1 MMKCVEMG
9 GHTSTHIDMCP
20 SETTLSEEDPYMHK
34 VMEEQY
40 LSTNMRWTHQ
50 TNVQRYLPVLM
61 AENSCPTDQ
70 RYLSISSVDSFIT
83 FVQKQKTYFSCN
95 QFFPN
100 TKGIYKII

>member
-1 MMKCVEMG
+1 MQWVMMKCVEMG

-61 AENSCPTDQ
+61 AENSCPT
-70 RYLSISSVDSFIT
+70 LSFYFKCGFFYHVCT
-83 FVQKQKTYFSCN
+83 KTEN
-95 QFFPN
+95 IFFMQPVFPQH
-100 TKGIYKII
+100 KRHI